1 MRNWG
6 LKHTAELLLLY
17 YFQKKSQNMITRDC
31 FMIKRI
37 KIKKEIH
44 FYKKKMC
51 DLHSILIG
59 LKKIVNYFLQKFVQ
73 CMHAQ
78 LWA

>member
-6 LKHTAELLLLY
+6 LKPPAKLLLLY
-17 YFQKKSQNMITRDC
+17 NFQKKSQNMITRNC

-59 LKKIVNYFLQKFVQ
+59 LKKIVHDFSQKFAQ
-73 CMHAQ
+73 CVHAQ
-78 LWA
+78 LGA